1 MPNGRTGGFCITRP
15 QFQQLLEALPKEA
28 SIGTS
33 FGADDDSCV
42 SVAQALVLLGQDNEQ
57 NVGVE
62 EDYHSLYTA
71 HVGAHARD
79 WICIDET
86 SPLYGAFR
94 ECHGEWLRRTNL
106 AIEVARQRKAA
117 IQYAVRSLWTT
128 GGLLVASVGLGLAI
142 WFGQEPIY
150 RDGIHGGLATGVSL
164 AVVLFGGL
172 LIRALFPRPRASC
185 PQCGCDWNIES
196 DNDVQK
202 WLQWQHC
209 PGCGL
214 EMSGHDDSGRKT

>member
-1 MPNGRTGGFCITRP
+1 MPNGRSGGFCITRS
-15 QFQQLLEALPKEA
+15 QFQQLLEDLPKEA

-42 SVAQALVLLGQDNEQ
+42 SVAQALVLVGQHKEQ
-57 NVGVE
+57 NIGVE
-62 EDYHSLYTA
+62 EDDHRWYTA
-71 HVGAHARD
+71 HVGASARD

-86 SPLYGAFR
+86 GPLHGAFR

-106 AIEVARQRKAA
+106 AIAVARQKSAA
-117 IQYAVRSLWTT
+117 SHYAARSSLTT
-128 GGLLVASVGLGLAI
+128 AGLLVAGVGVGLAI
-142 WFGQEPIY
+142 WFGQRPVD
-150 RDGIHGGLATGVSL
+150 RDGIHFGLASGVSL
-164 AVVLFGGL
+164 AVLLFGGL
-172 LIRALFPRPRASC
+172 LFRALFPRPSAEC
-185 PQCGCDWNIES
+185 PQCGCDWYIES

-214 EMSGHDDSGRKT
+214 DMTGTQ